1 MMTSYMKLFED
12 FLQRKE
18 CDGTHTSA
26 ASEDEDIEHP
36 NSSFES
42 VCGTLNS
49 ISEGGGSNKMEHSY
63 TRDNSRPIGSVTTGL
78 LPARTI
84 LVRRTPQC
92 PSCHTHPEE
101 HDFEDFNQ
109 ANVPSYNEIAA
120 KEAMNECS
128 RIAKYVKNNN
138 PDDDDWEARINQM
151 GWSNMQKTLFN
162 KVANILDND
171 QLGRLANV
179 NRQNE
184 SMQRRVAVD
193 KSASRMRRALAAV
206 AWDSRLTQWLHCLL
220 MDSLPSTYMAS
231 YLDILQTL
239 KSKLPTLM
247 DKMLFGRPLNVSQE
261 LLAPVLKNKWEPI
274 VNTKA
279 RKLTQNAVIVALP
292 SVPTSG
298 PVPNRLQKW
307 YHQLASITQIVQV
320 TLPSNVSHIVRQPL
334 EQVAEQIVSL
344 TRVKIQELRNENA
357 QRSIILIGFNA
368 GAALALQVAMS
379 ENVACVVCMGFAYNT
394 FNGIRGTPDDRILD
408 IKIPI
413 LFVVGQNSSKTSSE
427 EMESLREKMQS
438 ESSLVVVGSA
448 DDVLRVPKSR
458 RKLDNVTQSMVDA
471 MVVDEIYEFIKRI
484 LINPPGPR
492 VPTTI
497 TSFVHTKQGR
507 NSINNNVGG
516 SCAEGNAKNGSAQ
529 RKRKNDGLNSDQE
542 TPAKT
547 KYVNSIGR
555 PRTRPLIASTSTPA
569 KTTVSALAGGTSKT
583 AQIQKQKTQLSTNS
597 SITNEDLN
605 MAIQS
610 ILGDANEHDGSM
622 QNSGNDT
629 AQSAQKIVTNYE
641 IVAPSKSTP
650 IKTAL
655 MNPLQKQTL
664 PAGAK
669 IKMIP
674 SNQFVQLKPPLQSQS
689 KIYTIKTASM
699 QQSSTSGNTN
709 IGSIVSTSPTGSTVA
724 NHQQQIFTL
733 KSPNGQTTQFVTAAP
748 PGTAQQ
754 KYTVMKNV
762 SGGTTLQI
770 ANAAFS
776 GIKGS
781 TSNAASASNMDL
793 SNIIDMP
800 IVFADNEGNLSD
812 SVASSTATVK
822 SANTSGVGQL
832 IISQKIIKEAT
843 STGSGTTGIV
853 STSPKTGGG
862 TYIINKTIGSPLIQ
876 QTTQTSV
883 NKQNKVVFINRN
895 TMKPCPNIIS
905 RSNVTQQLPKYTKV
919 VVTNPKTSATTLVP
933 RPAMQLSTTQLPV
946 GTASGSTPL
955 VSSVKQVNLQTL
967 KSPVSIG
974 ARQTSGILN
983 VSTKSLPQVQIISTT
998 AGGAGIPSTVGS
1010 ITNTGNPTATTSGSS
1025 VLNDRTQ
1032 IRNIVVKPG
1041 GLKQIPALTSHVF
1054 NRNLTVRKMVNI
1066 ISGTNPASSSSTSPG
1081 VSIVAQATTAQDSG
1095 QNNAAGT
1102 TSSIQTSPKVITL
1115 NPINPSVSISSSASG
1130 NGNST
1135 ANSTQPK
1142 KD

>member
-18 CDGTHTSA
+18 CDGTRT
-26 ASEDEDIEHP
+26 ASGASDDEDIEHN

-42 VCGTLNS
+42 VCENLNS
-49 ISEGGGSNKMEHSY
+49 ISGSGGSNKMEHSY

-138 PDDDDWEARINQM
+138 PDDDDWEARINQI

-261 LLAPVLKNKWEPI
+261 LLAPVMKNKWEPI
-274 VNTKA
+274 VSTKV

-298 PVPNRLQKW
+298 PVTNRLQKW

-334 EQVAEQIVSL
+334 EQVAEQIVSI

-394 FNGIRGTPDDRILD
+394 FNGIRGTPDDRLLD

-413 LFVVGQNSSKTSSE
+413 LFVVGQNSAKTSTE

-438 ESSLVVVGSA
+438 ESSLVVVGSG

-484 LINPPGPR
+484 LTNPPGPR

-497 TSFVHTKQGR
+497 TSFVNTKQGR
-507 NSINNNVGG
+507 SSINNNAGG
-516 SCAEGNAKNGSAQ
+516 SGAEGNAKNGSLQ
-529 RKRKNDGLNSDQE
+529 RKRKNDAMNSDQE
-542 TPAKT
+542 TPPKT

-569 KTTVSALAGGTSKT
+569 KTTSSALAGGTSKT
-583 AQIQKQKTQLSTNS
+583 VQIQKQKTQLSTTS

-610 ILGDANEHDGSM
+610 ILGDGNEQDGSI
-622 QNSGNDT
+622 QNSGNET
-629 AQSAQKIVTNYE
+629 AQGGQKIVTNYE

-655 MNPLQKQTL
+655 MNPLQKQSL

-699 QQSSTSGNTN
+699 QQNSTSGNTN
-709 IGSIVSTSPTGSTVA
+709 IGSIVSTSPTSSSVA

-781 TSNAASASNMDL
+781 TPKTSSTSNMDL

-800 IVFADNEGNLSD
+800 IVFADNDGNLSD
-812 SVASSTATVK
+812 SVASSTASVK

-843 STGSGTTGIV
+843 STGSSTTGTV
-853 STSPKTGGG
+853 TTSPKTGGG
-862 TYIINKTIGSPLIQ
+862 TYIINKTIGSPILQ
-876 QTTQTSV
+876 QTTQSSA
-883 NKQNKVVFINRN
+883 NKQNKVVFINRS

-905 RSNVTQQLPKYTKV
+905 RSNVAQQLPKYTKV

-933 RPAMQLSTTQLPV
+933 RPAMQLTTTQLPV
-946 GTASGSTPL
+946 GTASGSSPL

-967 KSPVSIG
+967 KSPLSIG

-998 AGGAGIPSTVGS
+998 AGGAAIPSTVGS
-1010 ITNTGNPTATTSGSS
+1010 NTGNPTATSSGSS
-1025 VLNDRTQ
+1025 VLNDRPQ

-1066 ISGTNPASSSSTSPG
+1066 ISGTNPVSSSSTAPG
-1081 VSIVAQATTAQDSG
+1081 VSIVAQTTTAQDIS
-1095 QNNAAGT
+1095 QNNVAGT

-1115 NPINPSVSISSSASG
+1115 NPINPSVSINSSASG
-1130 NGNST
+1130 SGNST
-1135 ANSTQPK
+1135 ATSAQPK

>member
-18 CDGTHTSA
+18 CDGTRTAPA
-26 ASEDEDIEHP
+26 ASEDEDIEQQ

-42 VCGTLNS
+42 VCGTINS
-49 ISEGGGSNKMEHSY
+49 ISSEGGGSNKMEHSY
-63 TRDNSRPIGSVTTGL
+63 TRDNTRPLASVSTGL

-138 PDDDDWEARINQM
+138 PDDDDWEAHINQI

-184 SMQRRVAVD
+184 AMQRRVAID

-261 LLAPVLKNKWEPI
+261 LLAPVMKNKWEPI
-274 VNTKA
+274 VSTKV

-320 TLPSNVSHIVRQPL
+320 TLPSNVSHIARQPL

-379 ENVACVVCMGFAYNT
+379 ENVSCVVCMGFAYNT

-408 IKIPI
+408 IKVPI
-413 LFVVGQNSSKTSSE
+413 LFVVGQNSAKTSTE

-471 MVVDEIYEFIKRI
+471 MVVDEIYEFIKRT
-484 LINPPGPR
+484 LTNPPGPR
-492 VPTTI
+492 VPTTV
-497 TSFVHTKQGR
+497 TSFMHTKQGR
-507 NSINNNVGG
+507 NSISNNAGG
-516 SCAEGNAKNGSAQ
+516 SSAEGNTKNGPVQ
-529 RKRKNDGLNSDQE
+529 RKRKNDAVNSDQE

-547 KYVNSIGR
+547 KYVNSTKLKKVKIPDPFQVKRKVGR

-569 KTTVSALAGGTSKT
+569 KTSSNVLAGGTSKT
-583 AQIQKQKTQLSTNS
+583 AQQQNKKTQASSNS

-610 ILGDANEHDGSM
+610 ILGDTSEQDGATMNTS
-622 QNSGNDT
+622 NDT
-629 AQSAQKIVTNYE
+629 TQAAQKIVTNYE

-655 MNPLQKQTL
+655 INPLQKQTL

-699 QQSSTSGNTN
+699 QQSSKSGNTN
-709 IGSIVSTSPTGSTVA
+709 IGSIVSTTPTVSTVA

-762 SGGTTLQI
+762 SGGTTLQL
-770 ANAAFS
+770 ANTAFS
-776 GIKGS
+776 AIKGS
-781 TSNAASASNMDL
+781 TQNSSSASNMDL

-800 IVFADNEGNLSD
+800 IVFADNE
-812 SVASSTATVK
+812 
-822 SANTSGVGQL
+822 ANTSGVGQL

-843 STGSGTTGIV
+843 TTGSSATGMV
-853 STSPKTGGG
+853 ATSPKTGGG
-862 TYIINKTIGSPLIQ
+862 TYIINKAVGSPILQ
-876 QTTQTSV
+876 QTAQTSV

-933 RPAMQLSTTQLPV
+933 RPAMQLTTAQLPV

-998 AGGAGIPSTVGS
+998 AAGAGSL
-1010 ITNTGNPTATTSGSS
+1010 TNTANPTATTSGST
-1025 VLNDRTQ
+1025 VLTDRPQ

-1041 GLKQIPALTSHVF
+1041 GLKQIPALSSHVF

-1066 ISGTNPASSSSTSPG
+1066 IPSTNPASSSSTSPG
-1081 VSIVAQATTAQDSG
+1081 VSIVAQTTTSQDSSQG
-1095 QNNAAGT
+1095 NSVGA
-1102 TSSIQTSPKVITL
+1102 SSIQTSPKVITL
-1115 NPINPSVSISSSASG
+1115 NPINPSAS
-1130 NGNST
+1130 
-1135 ANSTQPK
+1135 K
-1142 KD
+1142 E

>member
-18 CDGTHTSA
+18 CDGTRSVPT
-26 ASEDEDIEHP
+26 ASEDEEIEQQ
-36 NSSFES
+36 NTSLESSEIS
-42 VCGTLNS
+42 IGCG
-49 ISEGGGSNKMEHSY
+49 NKMEHSY
-63 TRDNSRPIGSVTTGL
+63 TRDNNRAGGSVSTGL
-78 LPARTI
+78 SPARTI

-92 PSCHTHPEE
+92 PSCHTHPLEE
-101 HDFEDFNQ
+101 QDFDDCNQ
-109 ANVPSYNEIAA
+109 VNVPSYNEISA

-138 PDDDDWEARINQM
+138 SDDDNWESRINQI
-151 GWSNMQKTLFN
+151 GWSNMQKTLFK
-162 KVANILDND
+162 KVVNLLDND

-184 SMQRRVAVD
+184 AMQRRVIVD
-193 KSASRMRRALAAV
+193 KSASRMRKALASV

-261 LLAPVLKNKWEPI
+261 LLAPVMKNKWEPI
-274 VNTKA
+274 INTKI
-279 RKLTQNAVIVALP
+279 RKLTHNAVIVSLP

-307 YHQLASITQIVQV
+307 YHQLASITQIVQI
-320 TLPSNVSHIVRQPL
+320 TLPSNVSQIVRQPL

-379 ENVACVVCMGFAYNT
+379 ENVAGVICMGFAYNT
-394 FNGIRGTPDDRILD
+394 FNGVRGNPDDRLLD
-408 IKIPI
+408 IKMPI
-413 LFVVGQNSSKTSSE
+413 LFVIGQNSAKTSTE
-427 EMESLREKMQS
+427 ELESLREKMQS
-438 ESSLVVVGSA
+438 ETSLVVVGSA

-471 MVVDEIYEFIKRI
+471 MVVDEVYEFVKRI
-484 LINPPGPR
+484 LTNPPGPR
-492 VPTTI
+492 VPTAI
-497 TSFVHTKQGR
+497 TSLTHAKHGR
-507 NSINNNVGG
+507 NVIVNNAGG
-516 SCAEGNAKNGSAQ
+516 GVNTETGAKGIPGQ
-529 RKRKNDGLNSDQE
+529 RKRKNDGSTADQE
-542 TPAKT
+542 TPVKS
-547 KYVNSIGR
+547 KYANSMGR
-555 PRTRPLIASTSTPA
+555 PRTRPLITSTPA
-569 KTTVSALAGGTSKT
+569 KA
-583 AQIQKQKTQLSTNS
+583 AQTGVTIKATQQQQQKTQLSHGS

-610 ILGDANEHDGSM
+610 ILGEGNELDSSAL
-622 QNSGNDT
+622 NSSNESP
-629 AQSAQKIVTNYE
+629 QSSQKLVTNYE
-641 IVAPSKSTP
+641 ILAPSKSTS

-655 MNPLQKQTL
+655 INPLQKGTL

-699 QQSSTSGNTN
+699 QQSSITSNTS
-709 IGSIVSTSPTGSTVA
+709 IGSIVSTSPACSTA
-724 NHQQQIFTL
+724 SNHQQQIFTL

-748 PGTAQQ
+748 PGTAQP
-754 KYTVMKNV
+754 KYTVVKNAA
-762 SGGTTLQI
+762 GGTTLQLSGVKNTST
-770 ANAAFS
+770 ANAS
-776 GIKGS
+776 S
-781 TSNAASASNMDL
+781 MDL

-800 IVFADNEGNLSD
+800 IVFADNDGNLSD
-812 SVASSTATVK
+812 SVSVPATTTK
-822 SANTSGVGQL
+822 PANTSSVGQL

-843 STGSGTTGIV
+843 ATSSNTSGIAT
-853 STSPKTGGG
+853 TSPKAAAG
-862 TYIINKTIGSPLIQ
+862 TYIINKTIGSPGLQ
-876 QTTQTSV
+876 QTSQTAG
-883 NKQNKVVFINRN
+883 NKQKKVVFINRT

-905 RSNVTQQLPKYTKV
+905 RSNITQQMPKYAKV

-933 RPAMQLSTTQLPV
+933 RPATQLSTTQIPV
-946 GTASGSTPL
+946 VAASGNSPI
-955 VSSVKQVNLQTL
+955 VSSVKQLNLQAL

-974 ARQTSGILN
+974 TRPTSGILN
-983 VSTKSLPQVQIISTT
+983 VSTKSLPQVQIIGTT
-998 AGGAGIPSTVGS
+998 GGASNSGNSSAGG
-1010 ITNTGNPTATTSGSS
+1010 
-1025 VLNDRTQ
+1025 TQ

-1041 GLKQIPALTSHVF
+1041 GLKQLPTLNSHVF
-1054 NRNLTVRKMVNI
+1054 NRNLTVRKLVNYVG
-1066 ISGTNPASSSSTSPG
+1066 GTNAGSALASSPG
-1081 VSIVAQATTAQDSG
+1081 VTIVAQTAASAQDVSQSNALTTAS
-1095 QNNAAGT
+1095 T
-1102 TSSIQTSPKVITL
+1102 IQTSPKVITL
-1115 NPINPSVSISSSASG
+1115 NPINPSSGSSGTSAQS
-1130 NGNST
+1130 
-1135 ANSTQPK
+1135 K